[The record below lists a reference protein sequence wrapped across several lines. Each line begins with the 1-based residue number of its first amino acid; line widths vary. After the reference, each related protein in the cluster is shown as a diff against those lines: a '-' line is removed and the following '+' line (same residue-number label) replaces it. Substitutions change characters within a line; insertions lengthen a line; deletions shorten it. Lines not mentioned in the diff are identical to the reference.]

1 MSSSAEQ
8 LSSSLEIIW
17 VPYERLTP
25 NTWNPNRM
33 SEGMFARERASIREF
48 GFVDPLTV
56 RSLGGAD
63 FEIIDGEH
71 RWRAGYAED
80 IHVFPCIV
88 LDVDDDEARE
98 LTIVLNDTRGSM
110 QEDRLS
116 ALVKDLASRREA
128 SRLTNL
134 LPYDRGRMEQL
145 LERREID
152 WDELEKKRQKMAQG
166 DEERWVERVF
176 RMPMTS
182 AKVLDQ
188 AIMQVREQEE
198 IDQDWRALEYI
209 AADFLS

>member
-1 MSSSAEQ
+1 V
-8 LSSSLEIIW
+8 L
-17 VPYERLTP
+17 
-25 NTWNPNRM
+25 
-33 SEGMFARERASIREF
+33 
-48 GFVDPLTV
+48 
-56 RSLGGAD
+56 
-63 FEIIDGEH
+63 DGEH